1 MSTEFTE
8 GLWEFEIDK
17 FGDWGI
23 SAEGEKIMCDTKY
36 YPWCP
41 ANKADWHLIASA
53 PDLYSMLERCS
64 VVLKGIQ
71 YRHNTSVIEDTLDEI
86 SKELAKARGES

>member
-41 ANKADWHLIASA
+41 ANKADQHLIASA
-53 PDLYSMLERCS
+53 PDLYEALEELS
-64 VVLKGIQ
+64 
-71 YRHNTSVIEDTLDEI
+71 NVIIYKYDAST
-86 SKELAKARGES
+86 LAKAVDAAKAALVAARGES